1 MDFTFTEEQQ
11 AAAEAARAAF
21 ADVAVDGVPSPALGI
36 EPVAED
42 IDRELWQ
49 RLAKSD
55 LPGLALAEEY
65 GGSGLDPVA
74 WCLVLREAARVL
86 ARVPLLETGAAALA
100 VQRYG
105 SADQRRR
112 LLPEVAAG
120 RLLLGVAP
128 HGRTGHELADQA
140 VRAEPGDGGWLL
152 HGSSTAVPY
161 AQLMDRVVVPARS
174 DRGTLLLL
182 VDPRGPGVELR
193 RQVTAHGE
201 LAAELVLD
209 GARVDA
215 ASGQLGEPD
224 PSGANWLHL
233 RGLLIVGNAALCLG
247 LGEQILRITADYT
260 GKREQFGHPVATFQ
274 AVAVQAADRYVDLR
288 AMEVTLWQAAWR
300 IGRPEG
306 DGPGTDAE
314 VDPGTAGGAEA
325 GTANGAD
332 AGRIPL
338 AADLATA
345 KVWSAEGVRGIAATA
360 QHLHGGMGADLD
372 YPLHRYHAWAKH
384 LELFLG
390 PAPAYEQEIGDIL
403 AEHQL

>member
-11 AAAEAARAAF
+11 AAAEAARAAL
-21 ADVAVDGVPSPALGI
+21 ADVAVDGVPSPAVSN

-55 LPGLALAEEY
+55 LTGLALAEEY

-105 SADQRRR
+105 SAEQRRR

-128 HGRTGHELADQA
+128 HGRTGHEPADQA
-140 VRAEPGDGGWLL
+140 VRAEAGPGPDGGWLL
-152 HGSSTAVPY
+152 HGTQTAVPY
-161 AQLMDRVVVPARS
+161 APLMDRIVVPARS
-174 DRGTLLLL
+174 DLGTLLLL
-182 VDPRGPGVELR
+182 VDPHGPGVELR

-201 LAAELVLD
+201 PAAEMVFD
-209 GARVDA
+209 GARVEA
-215 ASGQLGEPD
+215 AAVLGEPAPD
-224 PSGANWLHL
+224 GANWLHL

-274 AVAVQAADRYVDLR
+274 AVAMQAADRYVDLR

-300 IGRPEG
+300 IGL
-306 DGPGTDAE
+306 
-314 VDPGTAGGAEA
+314 AEA
-325 GTANGAD
+325 GVAEEP
-332 AGRIPL
+332 GRIPL

-390 PAPAYEQEIGDIL
+390 PAPAYEQEVGDIL

>member
-11 AAAEAARAAF
+11 AAVEAARAAF
-21 ADVAVDGVPSPALGI
+21 ADVAPDGVPSPAVNA

-55 LPGLALAEEY
+55 LTGIALAEEY

-74 WCLVLREAARVL
+74 WCLVLRESARVL

-105 SADQRRR
+105 SEAQRRQ

-128 HGRTGHELADQA
+128 HGRTGHEPADQG
-140 VRAEPGDGGWLL
+140 VRAVAADPAAGGPRGGWVLD
-152 HGSSTAVPY
+152 GVQTGVTG
-161 AQLMDRVVVPARS
+161 AQLLDRIVVPARCEQGS
-174 DRGTLLLL
+174 LLLL
-182 VDPRGPGVELR
+182 VDPHAPGVELR

-201 LAAELVLD
+201 LAAEMAFD
-209 GARVDA
+209 GVAVDA
-215 ASGQLGEPD
+215 SAQLGEVDPD
-224 PSGANWLHL
+224 GANWLYL
-233 RGLLIVGNAALCLG
+233 RGLLIVGTAALCLG

-260 GKREQFGHPVATFQ
+260 GRREQFGHPIATFQ
-274 AVAVQAADRYVDLR
+274 AVSMQVADRYIDLR

-300 IGRPEG
+300 IGLVTAA
-306 DGPGTDAE
+306 DGTD
-314 VDPGTAGGAEA
+314 DP
-325 GTANGAD
+325 D
-332 AGRIPL
+332 RIPL

-345 KVWSAEGVRGIAATA
+345 KVWSAEGVRSVAASA

-384 LELFLG
+384 LELYLG
-390 PAPAYEQEIGDIL
+390 PAAAFEDEVATVLAAY
-403 AEHQL
+403 QL

>member
-1 MDFTFTEEQQ
+1 VDFTFTEEQQ
-11 AAAEAARAAF
+11 AAAEAARAVF
-21 ADVAVDGVPSPALGI
+21 ADVAPDGVPSPAIGI
-36 EPVAED
+36 EPVAPD
-42 IDRELWQ
+42 LDRELWQ

-55 LPGLALAEEY
+55 LPGIALAEEY

-74 WCLVLREAARVL
+74 WCLVLRESARVL
-86 ARVPLLETGAAALA
+86 ARVPLLETGAGALA

-112 LLPEVAAG
+112 LLPEIAAG

-128 HGRTGHELADQA
+128 HGRTGHEPADQA
-140 VRAEPGDGGWLL
+140 VRADARPSDGDGGSGWTL
-152 HGSSTAVPY
+152 HGLQTAVPC
-161 AQLMDRVVVPARS
+161 AQLLDRIVVPARS
-174 DRGTLLLL
+174 AQGTLLLL
-182 VDPRGPGVELR
+182 VDPHAPGVELH

-201 LAAELVLD
+201 TAAEMVFD
-209 GARVDA
+209 GAVVDA
-215 ASGQLGEPD
+215 SAQLGAPD
-224 PSGANWLHL
+224 PDGSNWRYL

-274 AVAVQAADRYVDLR
+274 AVAVQAADRYIDLR

-300 IGRPEG
+300 IGL
-306 DGPGTDAE
+306 T
-314 VDPGTAGGAEA
+314 EA
-325 GTANGAD
+325 D
-332 AGRIPL
+332 EPGRIPL

-345 KVWSAEGVRGIAATA
+345 KVWSAEGVRAVAATA

-384 LELFLG
+384 LELYLG
-390 PAPAYEQEIGDIL
+390 PAPAYEDEVAEIL
-403 AEHQL
+403 AVHRL

>member
-11 AAAEAARAAF
+11 AAVEAARAAL
-21 ADVAVDGVPSPALGI
+21 ADVAPDGVPSPALGI

-55 LPGLALAEEY
+55 LIGLALAEEY

-105 SADQRRR
+105 SAEQRRR

-128 HGRTGHELADQA
+128 HGRTGHEPADQA
-140 VRAEPGDGGWLL
+140 VRAEAADGGWLL
-152 HGSSTAVPY
+152 HGTQTAVPH
-161 AQLMDRVVVPARS
+161 ARLMDRIIVPARS

-182 VDPRGPGVELR
+182 VDPHSPGVELR

-201 LAAELVLD
+201 SAAELVLD

-215 ASGQLGEPD
+215 AGQLGEPAED
-224 PSGANWLHL
+224 GDNWLYL

-274 AVAVQAADRYVDLR
+274 AVAMQTADRYTDLR

-300 IGRPEG
+300 IGRVGAGATGEGEG
-306 DGPGTDAE
+306 DG
-314 VDPGTAGGAEA
+314 
-325 GTANGAD
+325 AD
-332 AGRIPL
+332 RAGRLPL

-390 PAPAYEQEIGDIL
+390 PAPAYEEEIGAIL

>member
-21 ADVAVDGVPSPALGI
+21 AGVTPDGGVPSPAVGI
-36 EPVAED
+36 EPVSED
-42 IDRELWQ
+42 VDRELWL

-55 LPGLALAEEY
+55 LPGIALAEEY

-105 SADQRRR
+105 SEEQRRR

-128 HGRTGHELADQA
+128 HGRTGHEPADQA
-140 VRAEPGDGGWLL
+140 VRAEADGQGGWTL
-152 HGSSTAVPY
+152 HGVQTAVPH
-161 AQLMDRVVVPARS
+161 AQVMDRIVVPARG
-174 DRGTLLLL
+174 DTGTLLLL
-182 VDPRGPGVELR
+182 VDPHAAGVELR

-201 LAAELVLD
+201 LAAELVFD

-215 ASGQLGEPD
+215 AAQLGAPAPD
-224 PSGANWLHL
+224 AANWLYL
-233 RGLLIVGNAALCLG
+233 RGLLIVGTAALCLG

-274 AVAVQAADRYVDLR
+274 AVAVQAADRYIDLR

-300 IGRPEG
+300 IGLIEKGETDTVSEG
-306 DGPGTDAE
+306 T
-314 VDPGTAGGAEA
+314 
-325 GTANGAD
+325 
-332 AGRIPL
+332 GRLPL

-345 KVWSAEGVRGIAATA
+345 KVWSAEGVRAVAATA

-390 PAPAYEQEIGDIL
+390 PAPAYEEEIGAIL